1 MTSLK
6 QENMTRRRFCEN
18 VTRTALGCAC
28 LPAVVSA
35 ASAETPKPENEEKPG
50 MTGSGKEHLA
60 AACGTWC
67 GACPAYLAKH
77 GEGGQG
83 QTKPQ
88 KRPSAAPG
96 QAQKGVPDPRWMD
109 GLLCDG
115 CLSGGTLA
123 GHCRTCAI
131 RLCAKG
137 RQQDARCTDC
147 GELPCHR
154 VTNLIRM
161 GDYLHRKEYL
171 PNLKKIGEMG
181 VEDWARMEEARWRCP
196 RCGRPMSWY
205 DAECAGCGAPRS
217 GTVFALPAGLDP
229 S

>member
-1 MTSLK
+1 MTSLRLK
-6 QENMTRRRFCEN
+6 NMTRRRFCEN

-28 LPAVVSA
+28 LSAAVSA
-35 ASAETPKPENEEKPG
+35 ASAESPKPENGEK
-50 MTGSGKEHLA
+50 SGESSAGKVHLA

-77 GEGGQG
+77 GEEGQAEPR
-83 QTKPQ
+83 Q
-88 KRPSAAPG
+88 RPSAP
-96 QAQKGVPDPRWMD
+96 AQKGIPDPRWMD

-131 RLCAKG
+131 RLCAKN
-137 RQQDARCTDC
+137 RQPDARCTDC
-147 GELPCHR
+147 EELPCNR
-154 VTNLIRM
+154 ITSLIRM

-171 PNLKKIGEMG
+171 PNLEKIREMG
-181 VEDWARMEEARWRCP
+181 VGEWARMEDARWRCP
-196 RCGRPMSWY
+196 GCGRPMSWY
-205 DAECAGCGAPRS
+205 DTQCAGCGGPRP
-217 GTVFALPAGLDP
+217 GAVFALPANP